1 MIKYISKKFCYNMMI
16 FISVIFISF
25 FTVKLIP
32 GDPISAIAG
41 LKGGNPAQRKALER
55 DLRLDLPLLKQFTNY
70 LTQIFLHFDFGNSYY
85 NDKLPAV
92 KLFFKAFHNTFKLA
106 LLSTLFGS
114 LLGILFGVLSSYWQ
128 GKNKKLLLNGF
139 FVFVMS
145 SPTFVIACLMQL
157 YLGKMFHLPRSGFDA
172 LQAMILPVLSL
183 SLVVSVSVFKI
194 TQTSMKE
201 ILEQPYIKSAY
212 AKGLSKNH
220 IMFKYALKNA
230 LIPVV
235 AHIGLMFS
243 YLIGGAIITEFV
255 FNIKGIGSLIISSF
269 ENRDY
274 LVLQGSII
282 LLALFISLFNLLLD
296 FVYTL
301 LDPRI
306 NKKI

>member
-1 MIKYISKKFCYNMMI
+1 MIKYILKKFCYNMMI

-25 FTVKLIP
+25 FIVKLIP
-32 GDPISAIAG
+32 GDPISAISG
-41 LKGGNPAQRKALER
+41 MKGGNPAQRKVLER
-55 DLRLDLPLLKQFTNY
+55 ELGLDLPLLKQFTNY
-70 LTQIFLHFDFGNSYY
+70 LTQIFFHFDFGKSYY

-92 KLFFKAFHNTFKLA
+92 KLFFKAFNYTLKLA

-114 LLGILFGVLSSYWQ
+114 LLGILLGVLSSYWQ
-128 GKNKKLLLNGF
+128 GKKKNLLLNGLS
-139 FVFVMS
+139 VFVMS
-145 SPTFVIACLMQL
+145 SPTFVIAFLMQL
-157 YLGKMFHLPRSGFDA
+157 YLGKTFNLPRSGFDT
-172 LQAMILPVLSL
+172 LQAMILPVLTL

-201 ILEQPYIKSAY
+201 TLEQPYIKAAY
-212 AKGLSKNH
+212 AKGLSKNN

-235 AHIGLMFS
+235 ADIGLMFS

-269 ENRDY
+269 GDRDY

-296 FVYTL
+296 FFYAL

>member
-25 FTVKLIP
+25 FAVKLIP

-41 LKGGNPAQRKALER
+41 LKGCNPAQRKVLER
-55 DLRLDLPLLKQFTNY
+55 DLGFDLPLLKQFTNY
-70 LTQIFLHFDFGNSYY
+70 LTQIFFHFDFGKSYY

-92 KLFFKAFHNTFKLA
+92 KLFFKAFNNTFKLA

-128 GKNKKLLLNGF
+128 GKKKNLLLNGLS
-139 FVFVMS
+139 VFVMS
-145 SPTFVIACLMQL
+145 SPTFVIAFLMQL
-157 YLGKMFHLPRSGFDA
+157 YLGKMFHLPRSGFDT

-201 ILEQPYIKSAY
+201 TLEQPYIKAAY

-235 AHIGLMFS
+235 AHIVLMFS

-296 FVYTL
+296 FVYAL
-301 LDPRI
+301 LEPRI
-306 NKKI
+306 NKKV